1 MFARTSIL
9 VLSAPLL
16 VGCHSIDVSKL
27 EPFDNYVGCSVLLQ
41 RPMALVR
48 ESRGMMSRSHLP
60 RLRTSPYVMLDIQE
74 SEKSFLHLYPTD
86 TNVTVLPTGHS
97 VTIRTVRNEIAFVD
111 PVYTTVYGELILPGG
126 KRSVRFAYAWGD
138 TLRLFPAPWEP
149 DSVPRR
155 RYRLGHIPDPLF
167 ERDLRGV
174 VETDIPRWGRK
185 LGRN

>member
-97 VTIRTVRNEIAFVD
+97 VTIRTVRNEIVFVD
-111 PVYTTVYGELILPGG
+111 RSLRVCVGRYAEIISCTVGARQRPQAPLSPWSHTRPL
-126 KRSVRFAYAWGD
+126 VRA
-138 TLRLFPAPWEP
+138 
-149 DSVPRR
+149 
-155 RYRLGHIPDPLF
+155 
-167 ERDLRGV
+167 
-174 VETDIPRWGRK
+174 
-185 LGRN
+185 